1 MITQEGI
8 HNIFVENLTPHQ
20 KMRISYRHNND
31 PEKIKHFEQLMA
43 DALNKVVDIVVNPGT
58 TYLNT
63 RIEVDEPEKGKLI
76 TLRDYIEKKIGDV
89 PAEGLSVEAL
99 LSIAYSK
106 NVANQGPSVTEIL
119 KEYTEYLEEFL
130 STVEG
135 GQHE

>member
-8 HNIFVENLTPHQ
+8 HNIFVESLTPHQ
-20 KMRISYRHNND
+20 KMSISYQHNND
-31 PEKIKHFEQLMA
+31 PEKIKHSEQLMA
-43 DALNKVVDIVVNPGT
+43 DALNKVVDIVINPGT

-63 RIEVDEPEKGKLI
+63 RIKADEPEKGKLI
-76 TLRDYIEKKIGDV
+76 TLRDYIEQKIGDV

-106 NVANQGPSVTEIL
+106 NVANQGPSITEIL